1 MKAENELI
9 EFMGTIKTNVNRGNE
24 ELISY
29 VQDPVERINEAIGI
43 VK

>member
-1 MKAENELI
+1 
-9 EFMGTIKTNVNRGNE
+9 MGTIKANVNKGNE

-29 VQDPVERINEAIGI
+29 VEDPVERINEAIDN